1 MAKILVVEDEPD
13 LRETIVDEL
22 NDEGHLT
29 IEAGNGLEGLEK
41 LAGDSPDMI
50 ISDITMPKMN
60 GYQFFRSV
68 KERFP
73 EHEFTPFIFLSALSD
88 RESQLKGLR
97 LGVDDY
103 LTKPVDFGLLL
114 TKVELNVRR
123 HIAQAKRIAFAE
135 AQVTNFVTASSNG
148 ASGPTQT
155 QSLDAILQR
164 PDCKVLAAKFETL
177 PTATL
182 QTLCGDQWSDM
193 SSQILEQAEATIR
206 EHLAPND
213 VLHVTDTNDL
223 LICFAEL
230 AEDKLEIQ
238 TNFIRDAIWECLFKQ
253 TNNEDLASVHARCCA
268 FAPDLAN
275 VPEEAILPTIDQQY
289 EQEKE
294 IAGGTEPVTL
304 LQSYQQETLF
314 AQKLLTPANTPSK
327 VKILTFEKGVLKRN
341 RKLMNEGRYD
351 NDFLLKLHEVLF
363 KRLREKRAFREAFA
377 KAVMLLP
384 IRFQMIHDEASRART
399 IELCQ
404 ELEKGIGATIIIE
417 LIETPDR
424 FRSALASFSP
434 LPVGRQLQ
442 FVEMRRLEQLGSLE
456 LGQLGELGVAFFSM
470 RFEHVVQQEKEV
482 LRHLIQT
489 FEGHGIKFCIKEIP
503 QDRLDEAL
511 DFNAHLYSTQ

>member
-68 KERFP
+68 KEKFP

-135 AQVTNFVTASSNG
+135 AQVTNFVAASSNG
-148 ASGPTQT
+148 AAEPAP
-155 QSLDAILQR
+155 SLDAILQQ
-164 PDCKVLAAKFETL
+164 PDRKILAAKFETL

-182 QTLCGDQWSDM
+182 QALCGDQWSDM

-223 LICFAEL
+223 LVCFADL
-230 AEDKLEIQ
+230 AEDKLEIK
-238 TNFIRDAIWECLFKQ
+238 TSFIRDAVWECLFKQ
-253 TNNEDLASVHARCCA
+253 TNSEELANVHACCRT
-268 FAPDLAN
+268 FVPDLAD
-275 VPEEAILPTIDQQY
+275 VPEEAILSTIDQLY
-289 EQEKE
+289 EQEQDV
-294 IAGGTEPVTL
+294 ASGTDPVAL
-304 LQSYQQETLF
+304 LQSYQQDTLF
-314 AQKLLTPANTPSK
+314 AQKLLTPANAPSK
-327 VKILTFEKGVLKRN
+327 VKILTFEKEVLRRN

-351 NDFLLKLHEVLF
+351 NDFLLKLHQVLF

-384 IRFQMIHDEASRART
+384 IRFQMIEDEESRART
-399 IELCQ
+399 VELCQ
-404 ELEKGIGATIIIE
+404 ELEKGIGATIIVE

-424 FRSALASFSP
+424 FRSALASFKP

-456 LGQLGELGVAFFSM
+456 LGQLGDLGVAFFSM
-470 RFEHVVQQEKEV
+470 RFEHVIQQEKEV

-503 QDRLDEAL
+503 QERLDEAL